1 VKVAVI
7 RLRSLFKRGVMS
19 EKLRN
24 FIYVAAG
31 IVYFVSIAAAYFLYH
46 RDTSPPCPQLYATK
60 LTAEELK
67 TFMAAADKAG
77 MCVHIDVKKLSDEQL
92 MAILN
97 IKGIHHVDPKTMSD
111 AELKAAIRI
120 K

>member
-1 VKVAVI
+1 
-7 RLRSLFKRGVMS
+7 MS

-24 FIYVAAG
+24 LIYVAAG
-31 IVYFVSIAAAYFLYH
+31 IVYFASIAAAYLLYH
-46 RDTSPPCPQLYATK
+46 RDTLPPCPQIDATK

-67 TFMAAADKAG
+67 TFMTDADKAG
-77 MCVHIDVKKLSDEQL
+77 ICVHIDVKKLSDEQL

-97 IKGIHHVDPKTMSD
+97 IKGIHVDPRNMSD
-111 AELKAAIRI
+111 AELKAAIGI